1 MGGGWNREGDLGR
14 AGMQGRARHGGDGD
28 NHQQRGWGG
37 HRPPGSRK
45 CRHGK
50 LGRRRPGAMA
60 EGRGELGLE
69 GHPGAQE
76 AAHVHLVTREQGRA
90 EGVRRGRCS

>member
-1 MGGGWNREGDLGR
+1 MGGGWNMEGDLGR

-37 HRPPGSRK
+37 RRPPGSRK

-50 LGRRRPGAMA
+50 QGRRRQGAIA

-76 AAHVHLVTREQGRA
+76 AARVHLVTREQGRA